1 MDASIKKNDV
11 GQEVGPAAAVMGK
24 FLLWPGIYNLR
35 SLKSLFGWRGSQS
48 AQLGL
53 QSTRPSP
60 KECSTTVVICVSA
73 AKLKEENKKYMI
85 KKDIEEEESRFGS
98 LDSGKLFMV
107 QLLYIDFSGI
117 HNNLE

>member
-1 MDASIKKNDV
+1 
-11 GQEVGPAAAVMGK
+11 
-24 FLLWPGIYNLR
+24 
-35 SLKSLFGWRGSQS
+35 
-48 AQLGL
+48 
-53 QSTRPSP
+53 
-60 KECSTTVVICVSA
+60 
-73 AKLKEENKKYMI
+73 MI